1 MGFTR
6 GIRGAITVE
15 RDSPEA
21 ILQAT
26 QELLG
31 AIQLANTD
39 LRPQDLVSAIFTVTD
54 DLRSTYPAE
63 AARQLGWV
71 EVPLL
76 CAREIPVPG
85 SLPLVI
91 RVLLHW
97 NTDLPQSDVH
107 HVYLGRAAALRPDLV
122 NNIGMEKG

>member
-26 QELLG
+26 QELLS

-39 LRPQDLVSAIFTVTD
+39 LRPQDLVSVIFTVTD